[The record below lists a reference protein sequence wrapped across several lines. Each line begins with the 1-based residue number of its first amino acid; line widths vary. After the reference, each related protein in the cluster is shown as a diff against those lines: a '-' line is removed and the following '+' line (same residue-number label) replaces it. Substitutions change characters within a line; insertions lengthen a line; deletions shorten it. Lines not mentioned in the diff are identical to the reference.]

1 MGFIYLI
8 TNNVNNKK
16 YVGQTIG
23 SIQER
28 WNQHL
33 RATRDKGS
41 RHLYDAIKKYG
52 YQSFSIQK
60 IEEVPNEQLNE
71 RECFWISYYDSFKN
85 GYNMTS
91 GGEGGYYYSSDE
103 EIWAAWIKGLSINQI
118 VKECHT
124 DSRRVVRI
132 LDEHQVST
140 EEREEHARISK
151 FTKEEVKQL
160 WEQGLCL
167 TPLARKLHSS
177 NSIIKKYLLAL
188 CYTEEEIN
196 MRGRKKKGEN
206 MRILYNK
213 NREMAI

>member
-33 RATRDKGS
+33 RATREKGS
-41 RHLYDAIKKYG
+41 RHLYDVIKKYG

-71 RECFWISYYDSFKN
+71 RECFWISHYDSFKN

-91 GGEGGYYYSSDE
+91 GGEGGYYHSSDE
-103 EIWAAWIKGLSINQI
+103 EIWAAWIRGLSINQI

-124 DSRRVVRI
+124 DSRRIVRI
-132 LDEHQVST
+132 LDEHQVSA

-167 TPLARKLHSS
+167 TPQKKL
-177 NSIIKKYLLAL
+177 ICADEIKKEKICVFYVIKIGSWQYEKSKMFYARRV
-188 CYTEEEIN
+188 C
-196 MRGRKKKGEN
+196 GSSW
-206 MRILYNK
+206 
-213 NREMAI
+213 

>member
-60 IEEVPNEQLNE
+60 IEEVLNEQLNE

-91 GGEGGYYYSSDE
+91 GGEGGYYY
-103 EIWAAWIKGLSINQI
+103 
-118 VKECHT
+118 
-124 DSRRVVRI
+124 
-132 LDEHQVST
+132 
-140 EEREEHARISK
+140 AR
-151 FTKEEVKQL
+151 TKEKR
-160 WEQGLCL
+160 
-167 TPLARKLHSS
+167 RKYAYF
-177 NSIIKKYLLAL
+177 I
-188 CYTEEEIN
+188 
-196 MRGRKKKGEN
+196 
-206 MRILYNK
+206 
-213 NREMAI
+213 

>member
-8 TNNVNNKK
+8 INNVNNKK

-33 RATRDKGS
+33 RATREKGS

-103 EIWAAWIKGLSINQI
+103 EIWAAWIRGLSINQI

-124 DSRRVVRI
+124 DSRRIVRI

-160 WEQGLCL
+160 WEQGL
-167 TPLARKLHSS
+167 
-177 NSIIKKYLLAL
+177 
-188 CYTEEEIN
+188 
-196 MRGRKKKGEN
+196 
-206 MRILYNK
+206 
-213 NREMAI
+213 

>member
-8 TNNVNNKK
+8 TNNINNKK

-33 RATRDKGS
+33 RATREKGS

-60 IEEVPNEQLNE
+60 IEEVPNDLLNE
-71 RECFWISYYDSFKN
+71 RECFWISHYDSFKN

-91 GGEGGYYYSSDE
+91 GGEGGYYHSSDE
-103 EIWAAWIKGLSINQI
+103 EIWAAWIRGLSINQI

-124 DSRRVVRI
+124 DSRRIVRI

-177 NSIIKKYLLAL
+177 NSVIKKYLLAL
-188 CYTEEEIN
+188 GYTEEEID

-206 MRILYNK
+206 MCILYNK
-213 NREMAI
+213 NRELAV

>member
-8 TNNVNNKK
+8 TNNINNKK

-52 YQSFSIQK
+52 YQSFSIQAL
-60 IEEVPNEQLNE
+60 EEVSNDQLNE
-71 RECFWISYYDSFKN
+71 RECYWISYYNSFEN

-91 GGEGGYYYSSDE
+91 GGESGYYHSSDE
-103 EIWAAWIKGLSINQI
+103 EIWAAWSRGLSINQI
-118 VKECHT
+118 IKECHT

-132 LDEHQVST
+132 LDSHQVSS

-151 FTKEEVKQL
+151 FTKDDIKRL
-160 WEQGLCL
+160 WEQGMCL

-177 NSIIKKYLLAL
+177 NPVIKKYLLIL
-188 CYTEEEIN
+188 GYTEEEIS

-206 MRILYNK
+206 MRNLYNK
-213 NREMAI
+213 NKELAV

>member
-33 RATRDKGS
+33 RATREKGS

-103 EIWAAWIKGLSINQI
+103 EIWAAWIRGLSINQI
-118 VKECHT
+118 IKECHT
-124 DSRRVVRI
+124 DSRRIVRI
-132 LDEHQVST
+132 LDEHQVSAG
-140 EEREEHARISK
+140 EREEHERISK

-177 NSIIKKYLLAL
+177 NPVIKKYLLAL
-188 CYTEEEIN
+188 GYTEEEID

-206 MRILYNK
+206 MHNLYNK
-213 NREMAI
+213 NKELAV

>member
-52 YQSFSIQK
+52 YQSFSIQ
-60 IEEVPNEQLNE
+60 ILEEVPNNQLNE
-71 RECFWISYYDSFKN
+71 RECYWISYYNSFKK

-103 EIWAAWIKGLSINQI
+103 EIWEAWNRGLSINQI
-118 VKECHT
+118 TKECRT

-132 LDEHQVST
+132 LNTHQVSS

-151 FTKEEVKQL
+151 FTKEDVKQL
-160 WEQGLCL
+160 WEQGVCL

-177 NSIIKKYLLAL
+177 NPVIKKYLLEL
-188 CYTEEEIN
+188 GYTEEEIS

-206 MRILYNK
+206 MRNLYNK
-213 NREMAI
+213 NKELAI

>member
-33 RATRDKGS
+33 RATREKGS

-91 GGEGGYYYSSDE
+91 GGEGGYYHSSDE
-103 EIWAAWIKGLSINQI
+103 EIWAAWIRGLSINQI

-124 DSRRVVRI
+124 DSRRIVRI
-132 LDEHQVST
+132 LDEHQVSA

-177 NSIIKKYLLAL
+177 NSVIKKYLLAL
-188 CYTEEEIN
+188 GYTEEEID

-206 MRILYNK
+206 MRILCNK
-213 NREMAI
+213 NRELAV